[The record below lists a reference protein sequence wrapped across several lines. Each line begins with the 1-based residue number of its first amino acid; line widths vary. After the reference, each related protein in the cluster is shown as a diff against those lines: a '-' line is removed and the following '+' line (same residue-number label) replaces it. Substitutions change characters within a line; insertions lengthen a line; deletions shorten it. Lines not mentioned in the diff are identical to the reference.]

1 MSTQH
6 HQQQTTG
13 GRCQAAHP
21 DDPTPC
27 AGPPDAM
34 RIIDAA
40 GEQASGCVHHGA
52 VMLASLVGARV
63 YPGSVDGAA
72 IAAYQRAQARRPF
85 DFGPDDPGPVPAV
98 VEPDGPQTTDPV
110 RVPLGDLTAIR
121 VEEVTGGSARLTVA
135 HGTTAIGVT
144 LTPAQVDELCA
155 ALVAACPVPYG
166 LAERVDQAVTDLTPG
181 GAR

>member
-1 MSTQH
+1 MSKQHNTQA
-6 HQQQTTG
+6 TG

-63 YPGSVDGAA
+63 YPGSIDGAA
-72 IAAYQRAQARRPF
+72 IAAYRQAQTRRPF
-85 DFGPDDPGPVPAV
+85 GFGPGDPGPVPPV
-98 VEPDGPQTTDPV
+98 VEPDGPQPTDPV
-110 RVPLGDLTAIR
+110 LVPLGDLTAIR
-121 VEEVTGGSARLTVA
+121 VEEVTGCGTARLTVA

-166 LAERVDQAVTDLTPG
+166 LAERVDQAVTELTPG